1 MTKRKKPPSD
11 GQILEMI
18 DASKHDL
25 AASAKALRLTKALL
39 IRRLSKQPTRS
50 KYRALVL
57 RMAGGNVSIAAKRL
71 GIHRA
76 TLHTAIQK
84 DPVVLDGWAEGHHS
98 RADMAE
104 SQLDKNILAGK
115 EASLIFYLKTQCK
128 DRGYVERLEHSGPEG
143 EPLDMNVTINFVE
156 PLKSGRPRAVRS
168 RKKKA

>member
-1 MTKRKKPPSD
+1 MTKRKKPPTD
-11 GQILEMI
+11 DQILEMI
-18 DASKHDL
+18 ESTKQDL
-25 AASAKALRLTKALL
+25 ATSAKALRLTLAPLM
-39 IRRLSKQPTRS
+39 IRLGKKPLRS

-71 GIHRA
+71 GLHRA
-76 TLHTAIQK
+76 TLHRDINNDAI
-84 DPVVLDGWAEGHHS
+84 VTEGWAEGRNS

-128 DRGYVERLEHSGPEG
+128 DRGYVERQELTGAEG
-143 EPLDMNVTINFVE
+143 DPLDMNVTINFVE
-156 PLKSGRPRAVRS
+156 PLKSGKPRAVRS